1 MAAVMSGAME
11 FGFVPSETVS
21 ALHDLGN
28 WKVRA
33 DAIERLSACVSDLA
47 PGGRAALPRINEFVA
62 FLNKLLGDPNFKIS
76 LTTLQIWETLLQKLG
91 KQARPAVEVVVPT
104 LVKKLGDSKSV
115 VKEANMR
122 ALNSLY
128 RVLPEDTVHAIF
140 SVYDGGGKF
149 SRERSI
155 PREGPALARLKE
167 DAICALMRAMLN
179 ADRFPHPDVSNAEIV
194 SRLVAAA
201 SANEQGKG
209 FDDSKTDLKRARAT
223 AVEAIALVH
232 ASLGKDETWRL
243 VDNAKNGQ
251 GRKECGANL
260 RWQLTTRF
268 EDARVARL
276 SREGLIEHCAAA
288 IPPLAAGV
296 KEPIADGG
304 TAKGVKR
311 SSSGSA
317 GSARTA
323 EARVGSSL
331 NLTRRRPAALSLN
344 ASLDLEP
351 GPPSSSSQR
360 GGLLSKSFGL
370 NSPRGVADG
379 ATTRAASTPSPDH
392 WDEFSSGESSGGS
405 NGALNGPS
413 SRASS
418 RNGGESALGRRAAA
432 AREKAAAAGGGGGR
446 RRRHQR
452 TAGDVQDG
460 RRGEDGAPRDGWR
473 RTRREEARSGV
484 GAGAALV
491 AGRRSRRRRAG
502 AVQVTADRRPPR
514 DRRAEFAGFA
524 GQEQRADGPEAHRV
538 EAQAG
543 PEPSL
548 AVAHELGGWVV
559 AVVTAG
565 RVGRRIGHS
574 RRRGR
579 RRVGGAGQ
587 VAPGPSHSLSR
598 SVPSGAGV
606 GVGGGGVRGRRVQ
619 VWDFLEHDEQVA
631 EQGTVAGEG
640 EFSGASGARWRG
652 RCRLEGFRVRL
663 EGRDVC
669 AGGRKTPTEFGRR
682 GALRQSAN
690 GGVDAAGPGVKVGVV
705 DRGSP
710 RKPVG
715 TSGIRSGASTPT
727 RIRSGASTPTRSRGV
742 ADAGARPLEDGDVE
756 TADLQPLSA
765 PDAALRKAMAALATA
780 SKAKPKDL
788 DWQAQYEALGNMRR
802 AVVHHSPLVVPV
814 MHNFVLAIIPAIES
828 LRSATCTLAMKL
840 VREVGQFIDSRAL
853 EPELDYLLPTL
864 AKKSGE
870 NTWLGDTA
878 EEIIEDFTRKLTDVR
893 VLAALLPSTKHKNS
907 VVRQKTTWH
916 IEYVLSNATASTF
929 KGTAANRDLLE
940 KTFVTLIPLCEEG
953 EVNLRALAKRSMC
966 HLHRMLDSADFDRL
980 LKGLQN
986 EMKAKK
992 VRSVVEKG
1000 PPPLPT
1006 SSGGTSRNGF
1016 GTFTPRGRSLNATP
1030 DRTRPNSR
1038 SERVD
1043 GDLLSQ
1049 RKFGRRAGGAAADR
1063 RKDAHALD
1071 SGRVS
1076 PAPLPLAEP
1085 VARKPIARG
1094 GGGGGD
1100 DGSAKMMDALRAR
1113 ASIKSSPQR
1122 GPGGS
1127 RNGSPPGGDGGNGGK
1142 LLEALAPAFVKLKS
1156 KDWTERLDGLRK
1168 LEAVAKRANSA
1179 SFTERATTQM
1189 FDVMTPTIGDSNSK
1203 VSSQALETLADILPS
1218 IRDGMAP
1225 ALKTLVPKLAAGI
1238 GSTNEKVRGAAEEAC
1253 ESLVD
1258 SVSPELLAQPFAH
1271 CVTYGVARAKP
1282 ALLHRLADVV
1292 EAVHPTKPQ
1301 LISKH
1306 VLPAAMSTL
1315 MNEKNLEIKAANAS
1329 LVSTI
1334 ARLLGKEAL
1343 LQHAQAI
1350 SPAAER
1356 KMEQCLSG
1364 K

>member
-47 PGGRAALPRINEFVA
+47 PGGRAALPRINDFVA

-76 LTTLQIWETLLQKLG
+76 LTTLQIWETLLEKLG

-288 IPPLAAGV
+288 PPPLAAGV
-296 KEPIADGG
+296 KDDPGS
-304 TAKGVKR
+304 TQVKVLASA
-311 SSSGSA
+311 SSSSAA

-323 EARVGSSL
+323 NGGSSL

-351 GPPSSSSQR
+351 GSNPSSSSR
-360 GGLLSKSFGL
+360 GGHSSLLSKSFGL

-379 ATTRAASTPSPDH
+379 GVTRAASTPSPDH

-405 NGALNGPS
+405 NGRNGPS

-432 AREKAAAAGGGGGR
+432 AREKAAAAAGGGGGATISGPR
-446 RRRHQR
+446 ATFK
-452 TAGDVQDG
+452 TAGSGGIAAKTKKPGHSEPERPSWLDDVHASA
-460 RRGEDGAPRDGWR
+460 APV
-473 RTRREEARSGV
+473 RSKSPPI
-484 GAGAALV
+484 
-491 AGRRSRRRRAG
+491 AGRRAVAAAPNSPDSPSKSSALTGQKLTALKRRQDLNRRSLSRTSSAGGLSQLSQLDASDAESDTAVERGTRLAGRRA
-502 AVQVTADRRPPR
+502 A
-514 DRRAEFAGFA
+514 
-524 GQEQRADGPEAHRV
+524 
-538 EAQAG
+538 
-543 PEPSL
+543 
-548 AVAHELGGWVV
+548 AVA
-559 AVVTAG
+559 
-565 RVGRRIGHS
+565 
-574 RRRGR
+574 
-579 RRVGGAGQ
+579 
-587 VAPGPSHSLSR
+587 PPNSLSR
-598 SVPSGAGV
+598 SVPSGTGV
-606 GVGGGGVRGRRVQ
+606 GVGGGGVSKSGTFSSMMNKSRSREPSPARGSLAARGGGG
-619 VWDFLEHDEQVA
+619 ESGSKG
-631 EQGTVAGEG
+631 GTFAP
-640 EFSGASGARWRG
+640 
-652 RCRLEGFRVRL
+652 
-663 EGRDVC
+663 
-669 AGGRKTPTEFGRR
+669 GGRKTPTEFGRR

-690 GGVDAAGPGVKVGVV
+690 GGVDAAGPGVKVGAGL

-715 TSGIRSGASTPT
+715 PGSGIRSGASTPT

-742 ADAGARPLEDGDVE
+742 VDAGARPLEDGDVE

-1049 RKFGRRAGGAAADR
+1049 HKFGRRAGGAAAGANQ
-1063 RKDAHALD
+1063 RKDTHALD

-1203 VSSQALETLADILPS
+1203 VSSQALETLTDILPS

>member
-1 MAAVMSGAME
+1 M
-11 FGFVPSETVS
+11 
-21 ALHDLGN
+21 
-28 WKVRA
+28 
-33 DAIERLSACVSDLA
+33 
-47 PGGRAALPRINEFVA
+47 
-62 FLNKLLGDPNFKIS
+62 
-76 LTTLQIWETLLQKLG
+76 
-91 KQARPAVEVVVPT
+91 
-104 LVKKLGDSKSV
+104 
-115 VKEANMR
+115 
-122 ALNSLY
+122 
-128 RVLPEDTVHAIF
+128 
-140 SVYDGGGKF
+140 
-149 SRERSI
+149 
-155 PREGPALARLKE
+155 
-167 DAICALMRAMLN
+167 
-179 ADRFPHPDVSNAEIV
+179 
-194 SRLVAAA
+194 
-201 SANEQGKG
+201 
-209 FDDSKTDLKRARAT
+209 
-223 AVEAIALVH
+223 
-232 ASLGKDETWRL
+232 
-243 VDNAKNGQ
+243 
-251 GRKECGANL
+251 
-260 RWQLTTRF
+260 
-268 EDARVARL
+268 
-276 SREGLIEHCAAA
+276 
-288 IPPLAAGV
+288 
-296 KEPIADGG
+296 
-304 TAKGVKR
+304 
-311 SSSGSA
+311 
-317 GSARTA
+317 
-323 EARVGSSL
+323 
-331 NLTRRRPAALSLN
+331 
-344 ASLDLEP
+344 
-351 GPPSSSSQR
+351 
-360 GGLLSKSFGL
+360 
-370 NSPRGVADG
+370 
-379 ATTRAASTPSPDH
+379 
-392 WDEFSSGESSGGS
+392 
-405 NGALNGPS
+405 
-413 SRASS
+413 
-418 RNGGESALGRRAAA
+418 
-432 AREKAAAAGGGGGR
+432 
-446 RRRHQR
+446 
-452 TAGDVQDG
+452 
-460 RRGEDGAPRDGWR
+460 
-473 RTRREEARSGV
+473 
-484 GAGAALV
+484 
-491 AGRRSRRRRAG
+491 
-502 AVQVTADRRPPR
+502 
-514 DRRAEFAGFA
+514 
-524 GQEQRADGPEAHRV
+524 
-538 EAQAG
+538 
-543 PEPSL
+543 
-548 AVAHELGGWVV
+548 
-559 AVVTAG
+559 
-565 RVGRRIGHS
+565 
-574 RRRGR
+574 
-579 RRVGGAGQ
+579 
-587 VAPGPSHSLSR
+587 
-598 SVPSGAGV
+598 
-606 GVGGGGVRGRRVQ
+606 
-619 VWDFLEHDEQVA
+619 
-631 EQGTVAGEG
+631 
-640 EFSGASGARWRG
+640 
-652 RCRLEGFRVRL
+652 
-663 EGRDVC
+663 
-669 AGGRKTPTEFGRR
+669 
-682 GALRQSAN
+682 
-690 GGVDAAGPGVKVGVV
+690 
-705 DRGSP
+705 
-710 RKPVG
+710 
-715 TSGIRSGASTPT
+715 
-727 RIRSGASTPTRSRGV
+727 
-742 ADAGARPLEDGDVE
+742 DAGARPLEDGDVE
-756 TADLQPLSA
+756 TSDLQPLSA

-814 MHNFVLAIIPAIES
+814 MHNFVLAVIPAIES

-878 EEIIEDFTRKLTDVR
+878 EEIVEDFTRKLTDVR

-1030 DRTRPNSR
+1030 DRSRPNSR

-1043 GDLLSQ
+1043 DHLLSQ
-1049 RKFGRRAGGAAADR
+1049 HKFGRHNQ
-1063 RKDAHALD
+1063 RKDTHALD

-1085 VARKPIARG
+1085 VARRPIARG

-1122 GPGGS
+1122 GSGGS

-1168 LEAVAKRANSA
+1168 LEAIAKRANSA

-1189 FDVMTPTIGDSNSK
+1189 FDAMTPTIGDSNSK
-1203 VSSQALETLADILPS
+1203 VSSQALETLTDILPS

-1238 GSTNEKVRGAAEEAC
+1238 GSTNETVRGAAEEAC

-1329 LVSTI
+1329 LVSII

-1364 K
+1364 R